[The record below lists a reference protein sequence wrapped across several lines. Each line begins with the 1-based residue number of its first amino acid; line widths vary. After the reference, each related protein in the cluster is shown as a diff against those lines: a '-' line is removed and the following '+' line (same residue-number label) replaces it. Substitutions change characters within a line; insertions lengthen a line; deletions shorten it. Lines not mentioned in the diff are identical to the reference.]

1 MDLSTD
7 YMGLKLKHPI
17 IASSSPLSETLEG
30 IKTLE
35 DCGASA
41 IVMYSLFEEQIRR
54 ENEAFDFFW
63 NQVLKVLQ
71 NQSIIFRISIRLT
84 RDQIAILI

>member
-30 IKTLE
+30 IKILE

-41 IVMYSLFEEQIRR
+41 IVLFSLFEEQIRSK
-54 ENEAFDFFW
+54 
-63 NQVLKVLQ
+63 LC
-71 NQSIIFRISIRLT
+71 
-84 RDQIAILI
+84 